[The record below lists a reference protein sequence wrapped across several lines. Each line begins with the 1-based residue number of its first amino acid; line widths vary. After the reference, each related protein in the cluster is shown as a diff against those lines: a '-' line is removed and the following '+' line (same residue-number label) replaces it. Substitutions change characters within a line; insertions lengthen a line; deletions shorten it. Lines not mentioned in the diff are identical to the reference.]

1 MKVSTK
7 AAREFS
13 EGGDRY
19 TGAEVRLWVHNLADE
34 VDSLRAS
41 LADALQVL
49 DMVDTNNRVDAG
61 ENRKAW
67 SGDFVEA
74 EVRRVLAVVKPN
86 VAGEAAP

>member
-1 MKVSTK
+1 MEVSTK

-34 VDSLRAS
+34 VDSLRAR
-41 LADALQVL
+41 LADALEVL
-49 DMVDTNNRVDAG
+49 RMVDDNRRVDDG
-61 ENRKAW
+61 EEGVKAW
-67 SGDFVEA
+67 RGDFVDD

-86 VAGEAAP
+86 RY